1 MKQITIFDEINELF
15 NRSRL
20 ISKHFGTE
28 PKMLARSTDPVTSKE
43 SAKTVD
49 TTKLEAIVY
58 EAIKSF
64 GSKGCISDE
73 VLELFPKHRYSSIT
87 ARYAPLLRKGF
98 IEDSGETRKGNSG
111 KQQRVMRAI

>member
-1 MKQITIFDEINELF
+1 MKQISIFEEINKKF
-15 NRSRL
+15 FS
-20 ISKHFGTE
+20 HPVFGTHLDL
-28 PKMLARSTDPVTSKE
+28 LARKTDPVTSKE

-49 TTKLEAIVY
+49 TTKLESIVY

-64 GSKGCISDE
+64 GEKGCISDE
-73 VLELFPKHRYSSIT
+73 VLDMFPKHRYSSIT

-98 IEDSGETRKGNSG
+98 IEATGETRKGNSG